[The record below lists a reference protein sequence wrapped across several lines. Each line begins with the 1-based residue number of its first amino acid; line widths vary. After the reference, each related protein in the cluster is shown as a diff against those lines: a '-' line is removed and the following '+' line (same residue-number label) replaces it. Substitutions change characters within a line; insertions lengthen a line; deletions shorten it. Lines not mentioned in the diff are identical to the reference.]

1 MLFRSEK
8 LGATMDFWR
17 VQMRPGS
24 PLGFAHVNGVPWI
37 GLPGN
42 PVSTMVCYELFVRP
56 AIRKMQ
62 GHRELFRR
70 TVRVVMDEAA
80 KTPGRLT
87 HFLRGIVREDN
98 GTLRATLTGPQG
110 SGILTSMARANAL
123 LVIPEGRDAVLP
135 GETITAILLG
145 DAQAFGAQAPV

>member
-1 MLFRSEK
+1 
-8 LGATMDFWR
+8 
-17 VQMRPGS
+17 
-24 PLGFAHVNGVPWI
+24 
-37 GLPGN
+37 
-42 PVSTMVCYELFVRP
+42 
-56 AIRKMQ
+56 MQ
-62 GHRELFRR
+62 GHRDLYRR

-87 HFLRGIVREDN
+87 HFLRGIVREES

-145 DAQAFGAQAPV
+145 EARAFAAQPPV